1 MHSITEVGSNV
12 PAFLAKLWKLVEDA
26 EFDELICWSEVRY
39 FHGVL
44 HHILYI
50 NLGLDG

>member
-12 PAFLAKLWKLVEDA
+12 PAFLAKLWKLVEDT

-39 FHGVL
+39 YHGVL
-44 HHILYI
+44 CVAVYI
-50 NLGLDG
+50 NLGRE